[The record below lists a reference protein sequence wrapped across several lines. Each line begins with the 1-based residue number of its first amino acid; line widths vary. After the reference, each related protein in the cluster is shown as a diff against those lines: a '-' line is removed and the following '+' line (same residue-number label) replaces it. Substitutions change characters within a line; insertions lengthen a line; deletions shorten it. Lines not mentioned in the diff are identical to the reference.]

1 MGTARA
7 ESVVWPR
14 PRGLFGPLG
23 RLAPLWALALTL
35 GACAPGDGVQIEL
48 AGPTMGTYYNVK
60 VVNPPP
66 GATRETLHAG
76 VEGVLAEV
84 NRLISTYDP
93 DSELS
98 RFNRHPGT
106 DWVGI
111 SPELLGVVDES
122 LEISR
127 LSGGAFDVTVGPL
140 VNLWGFGPEPKPER
154 VPPPEAIDRARE
166 RVGFHRLRLDPERP
180 AMKKDRADVYVD
192 LSALGE
198 GYGADRV
205 ADYLSAQGVGD
216 FMVAVAGAIRVR
228 GHNAKGMPWAIAV
241 EEPTPGRRAVHRI
254 IQVTDGGLSTSGDYR
269 NYFEEDG
276 KRYSHEIDP
285 QTGRPIEHRL
295 ASVTVIGETAAR
307 ADGLATA
314 LMVLGEERGPQ
325 VAEAEGIAALF
336 IVRTEG
342 GFREEA
348 TPAFAR
354 YLSQ

>member
-1 MGTARA
+1 
-7 ESVVWPR
+7 
-14 PRGLFGPLG
+14 
-23 RLAPLWALALTL
+23 
-35 GACAPGDGVQIEL
+35 
-48 AGPTMGTYYNVK
+48 
-60 VVNPPP
+60 
-66 GATRETLHAG
+66 
-76 VEGVLAEV
+76 
-84 NRLISTYDP
+84 
-93 DSELS
+93 
-98 RFNRHPGT
+98 
-106 DWVGI
+106 
-111 SPELLGVVDES
+111 
-122 LEISR
+122 
-127 LSGGAFDVTVGPL
+127 
-140 VNLWGFGPEPKPER
+140 
-154 VPPPEAIDRARE
+154 
-166 RVGFHRLRLDPERP
+166 
-180 AMKKDRADVYVD
+180 
-192 LSALGE
+192 
-198 GYGADRV
+198 V

-254 IQVTDGGLSTSGDYR
+254 IQVADGGLSTSGDYR
-269 NYFEEDG
+269 NYFEQDG

-295 ASVTVIGETAAR
+295 ASVTVLGETAAR